1 MRRSLLLGLALL
13 LIGSLAIVTSPG
25 AVAGSGPGTTVGP
38 VVADGSGT
46 HGAGLGVTGA
56 LPLHAQALATAK
68 LHADEHALGNARLSG
83 GTPVSTLGWSG
94 ATDSQVTPPD
104 TTGAIGPN
112 SYIELINLQYEIF
125 NRSGSVISAGPIENI
140 TAGSHACLTDPQIIW
155 DPDRQQFFYSI
166 LDTCNET
173 FDLGFSK
180 TANPTGGGASQWCQ
194 YSAFQYGSQL
204 PDFPKLGDSRDFIFI
219 GSNVFTNAIF
229 TYIYDRSDVAW
240 INKSDLSY
248 NASTDTCNYSGIRAG
263 VFTGVT
269 DAFGALA
276 STPVPANNVEYK
288 DPNGYVVADPDASSQ
303 PNGVATHLTLF
314 TIGNDGSGN
323 AALVSTKNVPL
334 ATGYSVPANAPQPG
348 TKKKIDTSDGRLTQA
363 VAAVDPVAGQ
373 MAIWTQ
379 HTVFGGAGAQVRWYE
394 ISAATGALLS
404 SGTVS
409 NGSLYAFNAAISP
422 DRAVTPTG
430 QRFGGSMALTF
441 NTSGSG
447 KGNFP
452 AIRYVTKP
460 AGGAQTAWPGVL
472 VAQSPGRNVDFSCA
486 TGPCRWGDY
495 AGASPDPTPAGS
507 SGGTVWLA
515 NQWNK
520 ASTTS
525 NDVDWRTQIFSVSP

>member
-38 VVADGSGT
+38 VVADGSGA

-68 LHADEHALGNARLSG
+68 LHADERALGNARLSG

-94 ATDSQVTPPD
+94 ATDPQVTPPD

-269 DAFGALA
+269 DAFGALEA
-276 STPVPANNVEYK
+276 VARDLQHVARAPRDEQRKKIGDARERLELAIDVLVDRANFDDRTADFFRQRGYQPIVQQFLVGIRKDRNHRRRVLEVLEQDSDPA
-288 DPNGYVVADPDASSQ
+288 
-303 PNGVATHLTLF
+303 T
-314 TIGNDGSGN
+314 
-323 AALVSTKNVPL
+323 
-334 ATGYSVPANAPQPG
+334 ANAGKEDAARELRQ
-348 TKKKIDTSDGRLTQA
+348 TMRASNHCADDSRNASQA
-363 VAAVDPVAGQ
+363 
-373 MAIWTQ
+373 IERSNE
-379 HTVFGGAGAQVRWYE
+379 GA
-394 ISAATGALLS
+394 
-404 SGTVS
+404 
-409 NGSLYAFNAAISP
+409 
-422 DRAVTPTG
+422 
-430 QRFGGSMALTF
+430 
-441 NTSGSG
+441 
-447 KGNFP
+447 
-452 AIRYVTKP
+452 
-460 AGGAQTAWPGVL
+460 
-472 VAQSPGRNVDFSCA
+472 
-486 TGPCRWGDY
+486 
-495 AGASPDPTPAGS
+495 
-507 SGGTVWLA
+507 
-515 NQWNK
+515 
-520 ASTTS
+520 
-525 NDVDWRTQIFSVSP
+525 